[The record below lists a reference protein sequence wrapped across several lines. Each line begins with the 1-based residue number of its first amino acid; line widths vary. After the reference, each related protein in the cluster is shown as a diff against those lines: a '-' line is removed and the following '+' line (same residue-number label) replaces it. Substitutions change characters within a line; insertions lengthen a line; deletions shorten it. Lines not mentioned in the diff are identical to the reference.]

1 MTPTRPLPEVAREIC
16 GDSLKRPELWL
27 LRLVRSGKVSALRIS
42 RGVYHFNEQQVAEL
56 HAYLDT
62 RRETPPPA
70 PAEPE
75 APRALSLTPRSARA
89 HRRRTA

>member
-1 MTPTRPLPEVAREIC
+1 MRTTPLPEVAREIC

-42 RGVYHFNEQQVAEL
+42 RGVYHFNDKQIAEL
-56 HAYLDT
+56 HDYLDT
-62 RRETPPPA
+62 RREQPA

-75 APRALSLTPRSARA
+75 PVRALSLTPRSARA
-89 HRRRTA
+89 HRRLA